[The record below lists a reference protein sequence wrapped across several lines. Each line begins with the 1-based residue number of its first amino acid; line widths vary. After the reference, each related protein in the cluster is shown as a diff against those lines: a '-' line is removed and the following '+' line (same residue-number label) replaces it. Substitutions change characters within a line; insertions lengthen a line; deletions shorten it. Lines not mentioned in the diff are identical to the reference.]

1 MAVFTPLSADQVT
14 SFLERYDVGTLS
26 ELAEVAGG
34 TENSTFFVTTDQ
46 QQMVLTL
53 FEQGGTDELPFFV
66 EMLDFLADHDLPVPG
81 PIADRN
87 GQALQTL
94 ANRPALLFPRLPG
107 RSPEVPTPAQC
118 TEIGHFLGRMHHISH
133 AFTGQRANQRDHS
146 WVAQQIP
153 RVLPYLS
160 EEESALMKRYG
171 EELCTRFAAAPLLP
185 QGAIHGDLFRDNSL
199 FESDRLGG
207 VIDFYNGCVGDFI
220 YDLAVLVNDWCHN
233 DDGTMDKKR
242 YDALLSAYEKERPL
256 TDNERHYWYDMLK
269 LTALRYWLS
278 RLLVIHVDQPAF
290 QLTPKPPRQFLDI
303 LKAHYCMPP
312 LAFPSCA

>member
-1 MAVFTPLSADQVT
+1 MAVFTPLNADQVS
-14 SFLERYDVGTLS
+14 SFLERYDVGTLD

-46 QQMVLTL
+46 QRMVLTL

-66 EMLDFLADHDLPVPG
+66 DMLNFLAHHDLPVPG
-81 PIADRN
+81 PIADRS

-94 ANRPALLFPRLPG
+94 ADRPALLFPRLPG
-107 RSPEVPTPAQC
+107 RSPEAPTPAQC
-118 TEIGHFLGRMHHISH
+118 TEIGRFMGRMHQISH
-133 AFTGQRANQRDHS
+133 TFDGQRSNQRDHR
-146 WVAQQIP
+146 WVERQIP
-153 RVLPYLS
+153 RVLPFLS
-160 EEESALMKRYG
+160 TDEQALMTRYG
-171 EELCTRFAAAPLLP
+171 HALCDRFSNAPALP

-199 FESDRLGG
+199 FEGDRLGG

-220 YDLAVLVNDWCHN
+220 YDLAVLVNDWCHTQ
-233 DDGTMDKKR
+233 DGTLDEVR
-242 YDALLSAYEKERPL
+242 YNAMINAYVQERPV
-256 TDNERHYWYDMLK
+256 TDTERDYWHDMLK

-303 LKAHYCMPP
+303 LNAHYATRLPDLP
-312 LAFPSCA
+312 

>member
-1 MAVFTPLSADQVT
+1 MAVFTPLNADQVS

-46 QQMVLTL
+46 HRMVLTL

-66 EMLDFLADHDLPVPG
+66 NMLDFLAHHDLPVPG
-81 PIADRN
+81 PITDRT
-87 GQALQTL
+87 GQALHTL

-107 RSPEVPTPAQC
+107 RSPEAPTVAQC
-118 TEIGHFLGRMHHISH
+118 TEIGRFMGRMHHISH
-133 AFTGQRANQRDHS
+133 TFTGKRVNQRDDH

-153 RVLPYLS
+153 RVLPFLS
-160 EEESALMKRYG
+160 PEEQTVMSRYG
-171 EELCTRFAAAPLLP
+171 RELCERFQTAPALP

-199 FESDRLGG
+199 FEGDRLGG
-207 VIDFYNGCVGDFI
+207 VIDFYNGCVGDFL
-220 YDLAVLVNDWCHN
+220 YDLAVLVNDWCHTE
-233 DDGTMDKKR
+233 DGSLDEVR
-242 YDALLSAYEKERPL
+242 YTALLDAYVQERPV
-256 TDNERHYWYDMLK
+256 TDNERLYWHDMLK

-303 LKAHYCMPP
+303 LNAHYAKP
-312 LAFPSCA
+312 LPNLP